1 MFKFRVQNSPLTP
14 VEQGHDA
21 RDDYQSSPSSS
32 TASRDSQG
40 SGRTG
45 KLGSRRR
52 RSRGTT
58 SKTIEKRPYHS
69 PTHVSP
75 PHDKPM
81 TKNDMYFALD
91 CEVRTWLVCLNIVD
105 FDLRSVPLTSPCC
118 SSLGLKDGGSGTRGP
133 RFGSCE
139 SSDGK
144 LGRRS
149 RPGHICQG
157 RACY

>member
-58 SKTIEKRPYHS
+58 SKNIEKRPYHS

-91 CEVRTWLVCLNIVD
+91 CEVRTWLVCLNIVE
-105 FDLRSVPLTSPCC
+105 FEECPSHITLL
-118 SSLGLKDGGSGTRGP
+118 LI
-133 RFGSCE
+133 
-139 SSDGK
+139 
-144 LGRRS
+144 S
-149 RPGHICQG
+149 RPQRWWEWDP
-157 RACY
+157 RASNRLLRE